1 MNLLEALVQIEKYSE
16 EETIYSTKPWTLNS
30 ETIIMIEPDEGGLEF
45 TVDGRVYSYFLEIF
59 LVKEL
64 LSDLAAE
71 NCLSLEGKVLR
82 IIQYAYNDA

>member
-16 EETIYSTKPWTLNS
+16 EETIYSVKPWTLNS

-71 NCLSLEGKVLR
+71 NGLSPERKVLR

>member
-16 EETIYSTKPWTLNS
+16 EETIYSAKPWILNS

-71 NCLSLEGKVLR
+71 NGLSLEGKVLR